1 MVPLIVTPPHPSDAV
16 GIVATITLHSP
27 VRLGK
32 FVTLGEGTPVSSIIT
47 FWVCM
52 LVFPFPSS

>member
-47 FWVCM
+47 F
-52 LVFPFPSS
+52 